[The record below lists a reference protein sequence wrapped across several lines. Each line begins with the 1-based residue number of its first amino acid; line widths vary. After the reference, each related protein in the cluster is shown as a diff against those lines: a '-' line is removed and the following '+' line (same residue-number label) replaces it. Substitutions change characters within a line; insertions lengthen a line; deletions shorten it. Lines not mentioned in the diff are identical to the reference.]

1 MTSPVLVVVAGKDD
15 RPPGLPPAGDPT
27 RFTFAW
33 DLPGVRRALPE
44 AEVVLLWSFRTGLL
58 QQAWPSATR
67 LRWVHVAGAGVDAT
81 IFPEL
86 VASDVVLTNSRGVFD
101 GAMAEYAMA
110 LMLAAAKDL
119 PGTIALQAR
128 HDWRF
133 RLTES
138 LAGKRLVVVGPGSIR
153 RAVARHA
160 AAFGMEVTAV
170 GRHARGGDAD
180 FQRVVGRDELTD
192 ALAEADYVVLTIP
205 LTPESRGML
214 GREALAAMRPTA
226 RLVNLARGAVL
237 DQQALVEALA
247 SGRLAWA
254 ALDVFDHEPLD
265 QDSPLW
271 DLPNLLV
278 SPHISGDTVES
289 ARALVKLFL
298 ENLDRWSRG
307 APLRNVVDKH
317 LGFVPS

>member
-1 MTSPVLVVVAGKDD
+1 VTSSVLVVVAGKDD

-33 DLPGVRRALPE
+33 DLAGVRRALPE

-67 LRWVHVAGAGVDAT
+67 LRWVHMAGAGVDAT

-138 LAGKRLVVVGPGSIR
+138 LAGKRLVVVGPGSIG

-192 ALAEADYVVLTIP
+192 AL
-205 LTPESRGML
+205 
-214 GREALAAMRPTA
+214 
-226 RLVNLARGAVL
+226 
-237 DQQALVEALA
+237 
-247 SGRLAWA
+247 
-254 ALDVFDHEPLD
+254 
-265 QDSPLW
+265 
-271 DLPNLLV
+271 
-278 SPHISGDTVES
+278 
-289 ARALVKLFL
+289 

>member
-15 RPPGLPPAGDPT
+15 RPPGLPPAGEPT

-33 DLPGVRRALPE
+33 DLAGVRRALPE
-44 AEVVLLWSFRTGLL
+44 AEVVLL
-58 QQAWPSATR
+58 
-67 LRWVHVAGAGVDAT
+67 
-81 IFPEL
+81 
-86 VASDVVLTNSRGVFD
+86 
-101 GAMAEYAMA
+101 AEYAMA

-119 PGTIALQAR
+119 PGT
-128 HDWRF
+128 
-133 RLTES
+133 
-138 LAGKRLVVVGPGSIR
+138 

-237 DQQALVEALA
+237 DQQALV
-247 SGRLAWA
+247 
-254 ALDVFDHEPLD
+254 
-265 QDSPLW
+265 
-271 DLPNLLV
+271 
-278 SPHISGDTVES
+278 
-289 ARALVKLFL
+289 KLFL